1 MFIGPHAATFNL
13 LRRHMKTFMG
23 ACDHK
28 QRLELDSRDLQLT
41 ARWNELAADSA
52 RDHVPYLSTLGEVVS
67 FPALFEAY
75 PNLPQLPLR
84 MLRRPDEESAI
95 ALVTDKLSTIIHTPM
110 HGTAH
115 EQRGWI
121 AHEIQHVVQAIEG
134 YSIGSSLESEF
145 LKLAKDMQTQLR
157 SPHSHLAAGQPDP
170 LTFKLHDKH
179 RDTLIA
185 FNQKLIRN
193 PERYSKKSSL
203 RERHHP
209 ACRAYQAFLQRAA
222 LLNYYDR
229 PGEVEAY
236 ATMARLDWTMD
247 KRSQHLPPHAYS
259 RACAIRATGI
269 PFGVNFEPRPNNP
282 HEDELITQ
290 LQLRAAPQEPPAVT
304 RRSIWQRL
312 FGPI

>member
-23 ACDHK
+23 ECDHK

-95 ALVTDKLSTIIHTPM
+95 AFVTDKLSTVIHTPM
-110 HGTAH
+110 HGTAQD
-115 EQRGWI
+115 QRSWV

-134 YSIGSSLESEF
+134 YSIGSSPEGEF

-157 SPHSHLAAGQPDP
+157 SQPTLLLTNQLDP
-170 LTFKLHDKH
+170 LSFKLHDRH
-179 RDTLIA
+179 RDLLIA
-185 FNQKLIRN
+185 FNQKLINN
-193 PERYSKKSSL
+193 PGKYSKKSSL

-222 LLNYYDR
+222 LLNYHDR
-229 PGEVEAY
+229 PGEIEAY

-259 RACAIRATGI
+259 RACAIQATGVI
-269 PFGVNFEPRPNNP
+269 FGVNFEPRPNNP

-290 LQLRAAPQEPPAVT
+290 LQLRAVTQEPPAVT

>member
-23 ACDHK
+23 ECDHK

-95 ALVTDKLSTIIHTPM
+95 AFVTDKLSTVIHTPM
-110 HGTAH
+110 HGTAQD
-115 EQRGWI
+115 QRSWV

-134 YSIGSSLESEF
+134 YSIGSSPEGEF

-157 SPHSHLAAGQPDP
+157 SQPTLLLTSQLDP
-170 LTFKLHDKH
+170 LSFKLHDRH
-179 RDTLIA
+179 RELLIA
-185 FNQKLIRN
+185 FNQKLINN
-193 PERYSKKSSL
+193 PGKYSKKSSL

-222 LLNYYDR
+222 LLNYHDR
-229 PGEVEAY
+229 PGEIEAY

-259 RACAIRATGI
+259 RACAIQATGVI
-269 PFGVNFEPRPNNP
+269 FGVNFEPRPNNP

-290 LQLRAAPQEPPAVT
+290 LQLRAVTQEPPAVT